1 MRGVFNEPLC
11 NRLEE
16 SRGCPIY
23 KFSLCPDCLIQ
34 ADDNNMSMKV
44 FDLSCEHDHR
54 FEGWF
59 ASSDAFADQQ
69 SRNLIACPLCGSHSI
84 KRLPAA
90 ARLNLSGAQ
99 QSPAPPSRSS
109 EGAAPAKGERPGPAT
124 LSPEQFQAMF
134 VKMTRRII
142 ESTED
147 VGTRFAEEAR
157 RIHYNEAPERAI
169 RGSTSREEVM
179 ALREEGIEVFALP
192 LPDAPKGPLQ

>member
-1 MRGVFNEPLC
+1 MGLYAIDLRNRG
-11 NRLEE
+11 
-16 SRGCPIY
+16 GCPIY
-23 KFSLCPDCLIQ
+23 KFSLCPDRLIQ

-44 FDLSCEHDHR
+44 FDLGCEHDHR

-59 ASSDAFADQQ
+59 ASADAFADQQ
-69 SRNLIACPLCGSHSI
+69 SRHLIACPLCGSHAV

-99 QSPAPPSRSS
+99 QSPAPPSGTGQATSM
-109 EGAAPAKGERPGPAT
+109 PAKGERQGPAT

-169 RGSTSREEVM
+169 RGSTSREEAM

-192 LPDAPKGPLQ
+192 LPDALKGPLQ